1 MRIGGPGH
9 QEALDDDCFKLALFD
24 QVAAG
29 KKVVAAALVGEPFI
43 FCEIRQ
49 SSLRLSISSG
59 SRYSIQPQSVF
70 SRRGSN

>member
-1 MRIGGPGH
+1 
-9 QEALDDDCFKLALFD
+9 
-24 QVAAG
+24 
-29 KKVVAAALVGEPFI
+29 LVGEPFI